1 MTFKIELLTVDDET
15 LTHYLVII
23 HIIIIIIIT
32 IIITIDVIIS
42 KVG

>member
-32 IIITIDVIIS
+32 IDVIIS